1 MKKEERLHCLF
12 GGIDEELIA
21 DADRAPRTALR
32 VWLPRIAAAAA
43 AVALTVGLATGPWWQ
58 QSPPPIIDQS
68 DVGSSDTSDET
79 GDVSADT
86 QTGDVSL
93 DVSDVTD
100 ASGETGDDTTTT
112 TTTTTTTIKPQ
123 AGNTTTRKNTTMKGN
138 NRTTGKPTAT
148 APAPQD
154 TTTTRH
160 EIAYVKKWD
169 EKSIVEKFPSFDWNN
184 TVFDHYVRE
193 HPLLPADELVGDYIT
208 DVTATGQDVYTD
220 IIYTETVHLYA
231 IQGISTKAAV
241 AIRYGDDT
249 VYYPAFNADYT
260 PATLGDLIDD
270 LNLAETMTAG
280 NVYFEYRDGD
290 NNFHDTRYSQLPAE
304 KLWELLADR
313 SLPNVYDQQMTFY
326 DTIDISVHL
335 NLFGIS
341 HVLSLDE
348 SGYLFTNMLSTGKA
362 FYVGED
368 VYTAFVAYVQN
379 NLAVESDRVIV
390 ADPSTEGDDATGTS
404 TSKGAQP
411 PTVTGTTT
419 IKLH

>member
-1 MKKEERLHCLF
+1 MKKEERLQHLC
-12 GGIDEELIA
+12 GDIDEALIEEA
-21 DADRAPRTALR
+21 ARPPRRTVVR
-32 VWLPRIAAAAA
+32 IWLPRIAAAAA
-43 AVALTVGLATGPWWQ
+43 AVALTMGLATGPWWQ

-68 DVGSSDTSDET
+68 DVESSDTSDET

-112 TTTTTTTIKPQ
+112 TTTTIKPQ
-123 AGNTTTRKNTTMKGN
+123 AGNSTTTRKKTTMKDN
-138 NRTTGKPTAT
+138 ITWKPTAT

-160 EIAYVKKWD
+160 QIAYVKKWD

-220 IIYTETVHLYA
+220 TIYTETVHLYA
-231 IQGISTKAAV
+231 IKGISTKAAV
-241 AIRYGDDT
+241 AIRYGEDPI
-249 VYYPAFNADYT
+249 YYPAFNADYS

-280 NVYFEYRDGD
+280 NVYFEYRDEEF
-290 NNFHDTRYSQLPAE
+290 NFHDTRYSRLPAE

-362 FYVGED
+362 FYVGKD
-368 VYTAFVAYVQN
+368 VYTAFVDYVQN
-379 NLAVESDRVIV
+379 NLAVESDRVV
-390 ADPSTEGDDATGTS
+390 PYTPAPTDEDTATT

-419 IKLH
+419 IKLN